1 MQIDEKYEISFIR
14 RIEQLDIETIQLKI
28 QKVR

>member
-1 MQIDEKYEISFIR
+1 MQIDEKYEINFIR